1 MTLAAAA
8 RPVLR
13 ALPPPLQKVANLA
26 NPEVAIWEIEYWR
39 ILLGIII
46 GARH

>member
-13 ALPPPLQKVANLA
+13 AMPPLQKVANLA
-26 NPEVAIWEIEYWR
+26 MAILKIGHWR
-39 ILLGIII
+39 ILFVIKPGL
-46 GARH
+46 